1 MKLLERCAWFVA
13 GAALTLAIREAT
25 KSAPKDERG
34 SQNPRTPGDDIGPA
48 KGLITSVRALPAH
61 RDVRAGRGR
70 VGFAPVHAEDRG
82 EVNG

>member
-1 MKLLERCAWFVA
+1 MTLLERCAWFVA
-13 GAALTLAIREAT
+13 GAALTLAIREAA
-25 KSAPKDERG
+25 KSAPKAK
-34 SQNPRTPGDDIGPA
+34 STPPGDDIGPA

-70 VGFAPVHAEDRG
+70 VGFAPVHAEDQG